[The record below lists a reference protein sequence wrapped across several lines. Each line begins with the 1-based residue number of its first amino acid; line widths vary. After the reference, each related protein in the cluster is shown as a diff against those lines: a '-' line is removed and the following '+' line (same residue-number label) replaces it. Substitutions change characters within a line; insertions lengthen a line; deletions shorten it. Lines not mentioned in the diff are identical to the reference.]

1 MLFFAWCVYL
11 DGIENI
17 NILKYQYP
25 TDIKKIK
32 ILWRMVYLEWVEADI
47 PWSWDKQYRQPD
59 VYGESWPRSVQLY
72 KQQA

>member
-1 MLFFAWCVYL
+1 
-11 DGIENI
+11 
-17 NILKYQYP
+17 
-25 TDIKKIK
+25 
-32 ILWRMVYLEWVEADI
+32 MVYLEWVEADI